1 MADDEDVPE
10 GENPFAAEG
19 GAGGEGGDKTKSES
33 AYEKKGWISE
43 DRDYQYGE
51 VSSPFMLERAHK
63 LNYDDSCSAAFTA
76 CCINHIL
83 RCLEALARR
92 DTLSHLPACT
102 GTATSDQSLPTLP
115 TFAKRCTGG

>member
-1 MADDEDVPE
+1 MTRFEKELAATETADAANREAGSDVEQGEAPEGMDEDVPE

-51 VSSPFMLERAHK
+51 VCPLLRTYGQRA
-63 LNYDDSCSAAFTA
+63 NVWC
-76 CCINHIL
+76 
-83 RCLEALARR
+83 
-92 DTLSHLPACT
+92 
-102 GTATSDQSLPTLP
+102 
-115 TFAKRCTGG
+115 